1 MTLQPPS
8 PQKAT
13 PVQVFGILILG
24 VFCVSTAAIFIRLAL
39 DAAGRPGVGFSLVL
53 SALRLALASIILLPT
68 WAQLKRRPFQKS
80 AIAYSGLAGVLLAIH
95 FATWITSLSYTSIA
109 ASTTLVTTNPVWVAI
124 LSWLWFRETLSL
136 KTIVGIA
143 ITLSGGLLIGLDG
156 NSSNLVS
163 QNPALGN
170 FLALIGS
177 WSISL
182 HFLLGR
188 EAQRRGLS
196 IGNHVAIAY
205 SAAAIVLLPLPFF
218 FGTSYWGY
226 PLQVYLWI
234 ALMALFSQI
243 FGHTSLNWAV
253 NQISPTLV
261 TLAILLEPVSSS
273 ALGYFVFG
281 EIPSIQVGIGAIIIL
296 TGVAIAALGSRSR
309 LPDVESRRSD

>member
-1 MTLQPPS
+1 MTALPPS
-8 PQKAT
+8 PQKAS
-13 PVQVFGILILG
+13 PLQVFGILVVG
-24 VFCVSTAAIFIRLAL
+24 VFCVSTAAVFIRLAL
-39 DAAGRPGVGFSLVL
+39 DAAGNPGVGFSLVL
-53 SALRLALASIILLPT
+53 SASRLTLASIILLPT
-68 WAQLKRRPFQKS
+68 WAKLNRRPFQKR
-80 AIAYSGLAGVLLAIH
+80 AIAYSASAGVLLAIH

-143 ITLSGGLLIGLDG
+143 VTLAGGLMIGLDSG
-156 NSSNLVS
+156 SSALVG
-163 QNPALGN
+163 QNPTLGN
-170 FLALIGS
+170 FLALVGS
-177 WSISL
+177 WTISL

-188 EAQRRGLS
+188 EAQRNGLTV
-196 IGNHVAIAY
+196 GNHVAIAY
-205 SAAAIVLLPLPFF
+205 SAAALVLLPMPFF

-226 PLQVYLWI
+226 PLEVYVWI

-281 EIPSIQVGIGAIIIL
+281 EIPSIRVGIGAVIIL
-296 TGVAIAALGSRSR
+296 SGVAIAALGSRSR
-309 LPDVESRRSD
+309 PHQNEQGEA